1 MNTQKLTFTK
11 VSEYLERMRVV
22 HKEWNDVCQ
31 LAGDDAL
38 ETLKGLKGVMLEL
51 PDRLARIVDLDF
63 YCHAD
68 GGQIY
73 LYLIYKDAMEGKH
86 DKELSRSELQEFRR
100 VMNGKADIREFANE
114 VDEDVAARLV
124 ETIRISVDWTW
135 IIALLD
141 AEKIS
146 AKVVNKQLT
155 FNINN

>member
-11 VSEYLERMRVV
+11 VGEYLERMRVV

-38 ETLKGLKGVMLEL
+38 ETLKDLKGVMLEL
-51 PDRLARIVDLDF
+51 PDGLARIVDLDF